1 MGFLLLVKHPNQKTS
16 IHDATRRQGI
26 TAAIP

>member
-1 MGFLLLVKHPNQKTS
+1 MGFLLLRNNPTQKSS
-16 IHDATRRQGI
+16 IHDATTRQGI